1 MIMKAGAA
9 QPKNDYP
16 TSDGKP
22 LAETDLHRDLM
33 LALIETLK
41 WWFRDRPKVYVSGNL
56 LVHYEKGNRRV
67 HVAPDVFVVPGIG
80 NHRRENYL
88 LWEEGRGLD
97 CVIELTSKTTML
109 KDIEEK
115 YNLYVEKLGVKEYFL
130 FDPKQE
136 YLKPSFQGY
145 RRGKEKF
152 RPIKLVDGRL
162 PSQVLGLHLE
172 RVGDELRLW
181 NPDTGERLPTP
192 TELALQASA
201 EAERADAEAERANAA
216 EAENERL
223 RRELEQ
229 LRGKPGGKS

>member
-1 MIMKAGAA
+1 MIAKAGTV

-22 LAETDLHRDLM
+22 MAETDLHRDLM

-97 CVIELTSKTTML
+97 FVIELTSKTTML
-109 KDIEEK
+109 EDIEEK

-130 FDPKQE
+130 FDPKE
-136 YLKPSFQGY
+136 EHLKPSFQGY

-152 RPIKLVDGRL
+152 RPIKFVDGRL

-192 TELALQASA
+192 TELALL
-201 EAERADAEAERANAA
+201 EADRADAA
-216 EAENERL
+216 EAEIERL

-229 LRGKPGGKS
+229 LRRKPGVKP

>member
-1 MIMKAGAA
+1 MILKAATS

-22 LAETDLHRDLM
+22 MAETDLHRDLM

-41 WWFRDRPKVYVSGNL
+41 WWYSGDPSVYVSGNL
-56 LVHYEKGNRRV
+56 LVYYEKGNKRI
-67 HVAPDVFVVPGIG
+67 HVAPDVFVVPGVG

-97 CVIELTSKTTML
+97 MVIELTSKTTMIE
-109 KDIEEK
+109 DIEEK

-145 RRGKEKF
+145 RKAKDKF
-152 RPIKLVDGRL
+152 RSIKPVAGRL
-162 PSQVLGLHLE
+162 PSKVLGLHLE
-172 RVGDELRLW
+172 RIGDQLRLW
-181 NPDTGERLPTP
+181 NPADGTRLPTP
-192 TELALQASA
+192 SERANA
-201 EAERADAEAERANAA
+201 EAERAEVEAARANQA
-216 EAENERL
+216 EEENERL
-223 RRELEQ
+223 RRELER
-229 LRGKPGGKS
+229 LRGKPGAK